1 MGRDPDPIEVDQ
13 MPARPKRSNRDPK
26 DEGRAR
32 EWAATTRREGE
43 AGELVDDSDFMA
55 RKLAEEKRR
64 LNRA

>member
-1 MGRDPDPIEVDQ
+1 

-26 DEGRAR
+26 DDARAR